1 MPGQRA
7 EPAGDKGPGLG
18 SIDVQID
25 LLGPVGGAEGRPDA
39 LAGAAVRDRDRRERR
54 VRPAKE
60 EARDVHCRRLAIG
73 PDFVE
78 RDEQVGEG
86 GATTVPLEV
95 TELVA
100 SPRQVVDH
108 DVEHDVVVGGDP
120 PDVGPGAEARV
131 DLAIGGRREAAIR
144 GRRERWQDVHSPEH
158 ARQGPRQQRRESG
171 QVPAERIGVREQL
184 RTGGER
190 RGWHLG
196 SVSAGRVT
204 PLTSAGRTAAGHP
217 LTDPCSSAAMM
228 CRWNRRKSTNV
239 GSRMRIV
246 PAQSRGTSVA

>member
-1 MPGQRA
+1 MGRRHVVDLGQDAKPEAIGHGSDPIEEVVDLRLDHEAGGPGTLDDVADGIEPDDADAMPGQRA
-7 EPAGDKGPGLG
+7 EPAGDEGPGLG

-60 EARDVHCRRLAIG
+60 EARDVRCRRLAIG
-73 PDFVE
+73 PDLVE

-100 SPRQVVDH
+100 SSRQVVDH
-108 DVEHDVVVGGDP
+108 EVEHDVVVRGDP

-131 DLAIGGRREAAIR
+131 DLAIRGRREAAIR
-144 GRRERWQDVHSPEH
+144 GRRERRQDVHAPEQ
-158 ARQGPRQQRRESG
+158 ARQRPRQQRRERG

-184 RTGGER
+184 RTSG
-190 RGWHLG
+190 
-196 SVSAGRVT
+196 
-204 PLTSAGRTAAGHP
+204 
-217 LTDPCSSAAMM
+217 
-228 CRWNRRKSTNV
+228 
-239 GSRMRIV
+239 
-246 PAQSRGTSVA
+246 